1 MKSFGCSW
9 SRRGAANMA
18 LVLCRVCAGRPLV
31 APPKG
36 ALFTAAE
43 KAKEAAS
50 VAKRGA
56 EAAKQLTVGK
66 GWEPPQL
73 PKLLTKN
80 VSIPLGCRS

>member
-1 MKSFGCSW
+1 M
-9 SRRGAANMA
+9 
-18 LVLCRVCAGRPLV
+18 

-36 ALFTAAE
+36 VLFTAAE

-50 VAKRGA
+50 VAERGA
-56 EAAKQLTVGK
+56 EAAAQLTVGK

-80 VSIPLGCRS
+80 VAIPLSYRCWRPPRVSAASMWPRDVADAGRRNLHARA

>member
-1 MKSFGCSW
+1 
-9 SRRGAANMA
+9 MA
-18 LVLCRVCAGRPLV
+18 LALCRVCANRPLV

-43 KAKEAAS
+43 KAREAAS

-56 EAAKQLTVGK
+56 EAARQLTVGR

-73 PKLLTKN
+73 PKQLTKN
-80 VSIPLGCRS
+80 VAIPLYCRA